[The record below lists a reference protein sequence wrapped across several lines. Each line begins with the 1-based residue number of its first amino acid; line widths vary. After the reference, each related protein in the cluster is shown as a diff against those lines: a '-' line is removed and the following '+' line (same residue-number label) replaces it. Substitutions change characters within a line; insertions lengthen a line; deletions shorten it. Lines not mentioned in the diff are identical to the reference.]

1 MTDERI
7 VCADPEA
14 LAERGASWLVD
25 TVLRMDAP
33 VVRLALSGGS
43 TPQRLYQR
51 LAEPPH
57 RDHMPWDRLA
67 VFWGDER
74 AVPADDEASN
84 HRMAKEALLDRVSA
98 RAVHRIEA
106 ERPDAAARYHTLLNT
121 MATDG
126 GPPLHVVLLGM
137 GTDGHTAS
145 LFPDTPNMATEAWVV
160 ETTSPSPP
168 TRRIS
173 LTLAAINAASAVG
186 ILVSGASKAERLAEV
201 WAARDEPTATLPLAR
216 VRPTGRRVWLL
227 DEEAA
232 ARLP

>member
-121 MATDG
+121 MAT
-126 GPPLHVVLLGM
+126 
-137 GTDGHTAS
+137 
-145 LFPDTPNMATEAWVV
+145 EAWVV

>member
-106 ERPDAAARYHTLLNT
+106 ERPDAARRLVELLRTVMVRHTVKGALGLALPEPVREEPVLVMTADEKLAYNTIVSFMRANLLLTSMEYART
-121 MATDG
+121 
-126 GPPLHVVLLGM
+126 
-137 GTDGHTAS
+137 
-145 LFPDTPNMATEAWVV
+145 
-160 ETTSPSPP
+160 
-168 TRRIS
+168 
-173 LTLAAINAASAVG
+173 AVG
-186 ILVSGASKAERLAEV
+186 V
-201 WAARDEPTATLPLAR
+201 TLDGKTR
-216 VRPTGRRVWLL
+216 T
-227 DEEAA
+227 
-232 ARLP
+232 